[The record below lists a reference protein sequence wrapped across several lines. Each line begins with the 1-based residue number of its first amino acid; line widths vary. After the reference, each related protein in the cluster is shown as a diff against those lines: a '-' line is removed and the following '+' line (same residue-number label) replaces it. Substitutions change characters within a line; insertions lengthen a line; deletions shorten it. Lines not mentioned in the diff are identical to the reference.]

1 MVLSLAAS
9 TFGLPSAQYAG
20 FGDIGAPGY
29 GPGIGHGIGHGV
41 IHHKDPCEE
50 GTETIM
56 VKKCHLEPD
65 KSCTSEEV
73 VVGSKV
79 VGHEEPVCE
88 EVEGC
93 ADPHEGYGKRSAQ
106 FGFGGHPGFGYG
118 GHHEAPCVKH
128 KVCKQGAPIE
138 KDLTKEVET
147 CAVTSKEVCKKSGIG
162 QRNTQTIL
170 NFGTYLDNLTAIPN
184 FEFLLQPKTTKL
196 TMNP

>member
-1 MVLSLAAS
+1 MGTGAQLLPVAPGSSVIVMQVFVVLSLAAS

-41 IHHKDPCEE
+41 SHLKDPCEE

-65 KSCTSEEV
+65 KSCT
-73 VVGSKV
+73 
-79 VGHEEPVCE
+79 CE

-138 KDLTKEVET
+138 KDVTKEVET
-147 CAVTSKEVCKKSGIG
+147 CAVTSKEVCEDVEKKV
-162 QRNTQTIL
+162 
-170 NFGTYLDNLTAIPN
+170 P
-184 FEFLLQPKTTKL
+184 KL
-196 TMNP
+196 TCKKHKPVEHY

>member
-1 MVLSLAAS
+1 MGTVAQLLRVAPGSSVIVMQVFVVLSLAAS

-20 FGDIGAPGY
+20 YGDIGAPAY
-29 GPGIGHGIGHGV
+29 GPGLGHGV

-93 ADPHEGYGKRSAQ
+93 ADPHEGYHGKRSAQ
-106 FGFGGHPGFGYG
+106 FGFGGPPGFGYG
-118 GHHEAPCVKH
+118 GHHETPCVKH

-138 KDLTKEVET
+138 KDVTKEVET
-147 CAVTSKEVCKKSGIG
+147 CSVTSKEVCEDVEKKV
-162 QRNTQTIL
+162 
-170 NFGTYLDNLTAIPN
+170 A
-184 FEFLLQPKTTKL
+184 KL
-196 TMNP
+196 TCKKHKPVEQY

>member
-1 MVLSLAAS
+1 MGTGAQLLPGAPGGSVIVIMQIFVVLSLAAS
-9 TFGLPSAQYAG
+9 TLGLPSPQYG
-20 FGDIGAPGY
+20 GYGDIGAPGY
-29 GPGIGHGIGHGV
+29 GPGIGLGGHGV
-41 IHHKDPCEE
+41 AHHKDPCEE

-138 KDLTKEVET
+138 KDVTKEVET
-147 CAVTSKEVCKKSGIG
+147 CAVTSKEVCEDVEKKV
-162 QRNTQTIL
+162 
-170 NFGTYLDNLTAIPN
+170 P
-184 FEFLLQPKTTKL
+184 KL
-196 TMNP
+196 TCKKHKPVEHY